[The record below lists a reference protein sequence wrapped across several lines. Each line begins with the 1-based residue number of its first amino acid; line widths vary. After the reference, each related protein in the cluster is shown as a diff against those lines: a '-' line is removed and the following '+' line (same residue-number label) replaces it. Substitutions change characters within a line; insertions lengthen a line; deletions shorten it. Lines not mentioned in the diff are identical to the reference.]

1 MGVAR
6 YRDEED
12 AKRFGEE
19 WIRGG
24 GGGGGG
30 EEEVGRVIA
39 EMKIRRDNF
48 QLFSFYLCFRNCFP
62 RVERTVGKLGN
73 LSSSIVLYKFTGLS
87 PRERARSNSSSS
99 EYIS

>member
-24 GGGGGG
+24 GGGGGEG
-30 EEEVGRVIA
+30 GSWPR
-39 EMKIRRDNF
+39 
-48 QLFSFYLCFRNCFP
+48 YCRN
-62 RVERTVGKLGN
+62 EN
-73 LSSSIVLYKFTGLS
+73 S
-87 PRERARSNSSSS
+87 PRQFPTFLILSLLS
-99 EYIS
+99 ELFPKS